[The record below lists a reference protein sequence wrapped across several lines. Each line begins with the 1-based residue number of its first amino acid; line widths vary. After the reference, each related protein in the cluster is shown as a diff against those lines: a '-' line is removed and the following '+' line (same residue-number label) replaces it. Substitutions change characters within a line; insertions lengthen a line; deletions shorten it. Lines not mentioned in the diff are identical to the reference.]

1 MNTNDKLDYI
11 IHNGDNLA
19 TLKSYPNDYF
29 DSIVTD
35 PPYLISF
42 LGKEWDH
49 ESVDLT
55 PLFKECLRVLKPG
68 GHLLAFSAARTYHK
82 LASSVEEAGFEIRDQ
97 LMWIY
102 ASGFPKSQDVGKQL
116 DKKENGKRDKQRFDP
131 AIMIKVSGDTYKHP
145 TTGISYRKLPDIN
158 GDRLANSHEG
168 KGYGAVFE
176 EVREIADS
184 EWAGWG
190 SQLKPAHEPVVMAR
204 KPIPKG
210 SSIAKNCQKY
220 GTGAINV
227 DECRIPIVGVDTRSG
242 GANGVSRLT
251 FGEGITSNEDSSVGY
266 EVNDKGRFPSNVI
279 GEVSGYEKY
288 FYQPKVSRKER
299 HVGMGDVAPFA
310 REHGGTA
317 SGSNGTQVLHKRDP
331 QDFAGNNHPTVK
343 PVALMDYLIKLVTK
357 PGGIV
362 LDPFNGSGSTGM
374 AAVKAGY
381 KYVGCELDKNYCEIS
396 CKRIDAW
403 CKLDSPKNNAADLF
417 ASSDDMGAAR
427 N

>member
-1 MNTNDKLDYI
+1 
-11 IHNGDNLA
+11 
-19 TLKSYPNDYF
+19 
-29 DSIVTD
+29 
-35 PPYLISF
+35 
-42 LGKEWDH
+42 
-49 ESVDLT
+49 
-55 PLFKECLRVLKPG
+55 VLKPG

-102 ASGFPKSQDVGKQL
+102 ASGFPKSQDVGKQIQRTL
-116 DKKENGKRDKQRFDP
+116 GVKET
-131 AIMIKVSGDTYKHP
+131 KVNPNVRTLKGDSNYEGGWQKEETK
-145 TTGISYRKLPDIN
+145 
-158 GDRLANSHEG
+158 GDVVVTDDAA
-168 KGYGAVFE
+168 K
-176 EVREIADS
+176 

-227 DECRIPIVGVDTRSG
+227 DECRIPIVGEDTRSG

-251 FGEGITSNEDSSVGY
+251 FGEGITSNEDSSIGY
-266 EVNDKGRFPSNVI
+266 EVNDKGRFPSNVL

-288 FYQPKVSRKER
+288 FFQPKCSRKER

-310 REHGGTA
+310 REHGGTV

-417 ASSDDMGAAR
+417 ASSDDDE
-427 N
+427 NY